1 MTLAHYP
8 VISIRATLQTD
19 IIGACAPAGPGD
31 APVILLKALRE
42 YEFTMLVVG
51 FDGGVGL
58 SIFFQVNCFRVLG
71 PI

>member
-1 MTLAHYP
+1 MWLCESNLAS
-8 VISIRATLQTD
+8 VSQTEK

>member
-1 MTLAHYP
+1 MILAHCP
-8 VISIRATLQTD
+8 VMSIRACYGH